1 MKSKPTTMSN
11 YNRLSSSYNTKMLE
25 LLIHFQNN
33 GQLKQSYGDKKYCL
47 FYPSFGVLNNK
58 PIDFLIYGQA
68 VNGWANDFSF
78 GDKLDLD
85 FVAKA
90 IEFSNTINEG
100 ELSPL
105 DWVNINWT
113 NSTKLKAKEQSRIA
127 GYQVFRSFFWNVC
140 YKLVSDYY
148 KLDREKGCWCK
159 HMVWSNLM
167 KIAPKDSGN
176 PNDEEYY
183 AQLKPCMELFK
194 KELDELKPRFA
205 ILLANYS
212 WAEEF
217 VKALKCKSIVQ
228 DADAKIQFI
237 GQYNETQ
244 VIVTKRPFRGNSE
257 DWVKELLGVID
268 KR

>member
-1 MKSKPTTMSN
+1 VILNK
-11 YNRLSSSYNTKMLE
+11 YNRLSELFDTKMLE
-25 LLIHFQNN
+25 LVKHFQNDERLN
-33 GQLKQSYGDKKYCL
+33 VSYGDKKYCL
-47 FYPSFGVLNNK
+47 FYPSFGVLNDGK
-58 PIDFLIYGQA
+58 SLDFLMYGQA

-78 GDKLDLD
+78 GDKVDLE
-85 FVAKA
+85 FVAEA
-90 IEFSNTINEG
+90 AAYSNTINEG
-100 ELSPL
+100 DKSPL

-113 NSTKLKAKEQSRIA
+113 NSTKLNANKKSQIE

-148 KLDREKGCWCK
+148 SNLEREDGLWCQN
-159 HMVWSNLM
+159 MAWSNLM

-183 AQLKPCMELFK
+183 AQIEPCVELFK
-194 KELDELKPRFA
+194 MELDELKPRFA
-205 ILLANYS
+205 ILLTNYC

-217 VKALKCKSIVQ
+217 VNALKCESIAQ
-228 DADAKIQFI
+228 NKEDNIQFI
-237 GQYNETQ
+237 GQYNETN

-257 DWVKELLGVID
+257 VWVKELLGVIG

>member
-1 MKSKPTTMSN
+1 MPN

-25 LLIHFQNN
+25 LLNHFQNN
-33 GQLKQSYGDKKYCL
+33 KQLKQSQSDKEYCL
-47 FYPSFGVLNNK
+47 FYPSFGVLKNNI

-78 GDKLDLD
+78 GDKKDMD

-113 NSTKLKAKEQSRIA
+113 NSTKLNAKEQSRIE

-148 KLDREKGCWCK
+148 GLDREKRCWCK

-167 KIAPKDSGN
+167 KIAPKNSGN
-176 PNDEEYY
+176 PNWKDRIEQK
-183 AQLKPCMELFK
+183 AGCIELFK
-194 KELDELKPRFA
+194 MELDELNPKFA
-205 ILLANYS
+205 ILLTNYL

-228 DADAKIQFI
+228 DADANIQFI

-244 VIVTKRPFRGNSE
+244 VIVTKRPFMGKSE
-257 DWVKELLGVID
+257 EWLKELLGVIGE
-268 KR
+268 K